1 MRTATRGKL
10 KTVTQRR
17 KARKRKKAQKRKKA
31 RKRKKAQCA
40 QKRKGRRLRSARLG
54 SGRWEHCQLQGGMTA
69 VCALQCAT
77 LQRSTAAQRRICT
90 QSYK

>member
-10 KTVTQRR
+10 KTVTQRG
-17 KARKRKKAQKRKKA
+17 
-31 RKRKKAQCA
+31 C
-40 QKRKGRRLRSARLG
+40 RRLRSARLG

-69 VCALQCAT
+69 VCAAM
-77 LQRSTAAQRRICT
+77 QRSGTAQRRICT